1 MVQGVPK
8 LGKSKPLS
16 IKKQNKMKQVK
27 KGRKDAAIALP
38 HTHTTHTHSTQTH
51 TLSHSLSTQIHVTF
65 TSL

>member
-27 KGRKDAAIALP
+27 KGRKDTPDAAIA
-38 HTHTTHTHSTQTH
+38 HTHKHNTHTQH
-51 TLSHSLSTQIHVTF
+51 TDAHSLTLDRHT
-65 TSL
+65 